1 MQIFLMNSPH
11 RLISL
16 NLRMAV
22 AIFSFICGSGLA
34 QTTNT
39 NTVNNGGTINVT
51 VTEVITNPVTSITA
65 AITNNGSLQ
74 FWQSTALTDSGIISG
89 IGTVTKATGS
99 GNLTLSGANTFS
111 GKVTISSG
119 TLTASGVSDTVG
131 SGLGLG
137 TQVELGGSG
146 ANLQVT
152 VGAGATNT
160 TSRQLILNNSATL
173 GNGGNGSLVWNGNT
187 VFNTNT
193 TAALLFNS
201 GGTGTNVFGGI
212 IGNTT
217 NNSAVRLDFQATQ
230 IWSLTGSN
238 TFSGGITIGG
248 GKVIADKLAN
258 SGTASSIGTAGNIR
272 FGYFN
277 NAPSTFE
284 YVGSGSTNNL
294 QVRLGASAGTINNT
308 ASFLQNGS
316 GALVLTNA
324 AFTLTGDG
332 GSPVANR
339 VLVLGGTNAADN
351 TITGIIANSGA
362 NTTLSIVKADAGKW
376 ILSGANTYTGGTTIS
391 NGILQIGA
399 GGTTGSVQGAIAN
412 NGSLIFNRSDATTVA
427 NVISGSGSVTKNAAN
442 TLTLSGAN
450 TFSGNVTIGGGTL
463 AVTSVA
469 DSGASSLGTGTQLT
483 LGGSAT
489 VSFTA
494 NSSNNTT
501 RSLVLGGTGGNALK
515 NWGSGALVWSGNV
528 INNTTANGADFTLGG
543 SGTGGNEFSGLL
555 TNNGANAMRLIKN
568 ETGTW
573 KLSGANTFS
582 GLMDL
587 FNGTLVVTTMAN
599 SGTAS
604 SVGAGTTIR
613 FGGFAGETGV
623 LEYVGS
629 GSTNNR
635 QFKLG
640 GGGTANTGGTILNNG
655 TGALVFNNATFNAT
669 GDGAFSGTT
678 RALTLGGSN
687 AADNAIS
694 GVIGNNNAGAST
706 NNTVSVVKDGTGKW
720 ILSGANTYTG
730 ETTISNGTLQIGT
743 GGTLASSGIRVSGG
757 TFETTAANTV
767 ADTSTVNMSSGTYS
781 LGGNDTVASLTV
793 SGGLLSSANS
803 STLTAA
809 TYALNGGTVSA
820 NLGAGTVNA
829 SSGTTLLSGTSAAGT
844 VNVSGGLLSLVSAN
858 RLADTAAVAV
868 SSGELA
874 VGGND
879 TVASLTVSGGLLSS
893 ANSST
898 LTATTYALNGGTVS
912 ANLGAG
918 TVNSS
923 SGTTLLSGT
932 SAAANVNVSGG
943 TLNTSGANKL
953 ADGAAVAVSSGT
965 LGVGG
970 SDTVGSL
977 AASGTGVVTVA
988 SGTTLTANG
997 NSSITGSARTT
1008 GGTVAIANNSNLTL
1022 ANSSTTTTS
1031 DLSIGSGS
1039 TLAGTGGTS
1048 GQIKG
1053 SGLLSPGNSP
1063 GILTSGSVD
1072 LTGGI
1077 DFAFEFTAAGAPTYS
1092 LAGNSKN
1099 DLLHLTSGSTPFSG
1113 SFSADNTVSFYFN
1126 DSGLSASLASV
1137 TPTTY
1142 MGGFFVDT
1150 QNFNIA
1156 GLLSSAT
1163 LQYFIA
1169 AANGTTSF
1177 NGVNYD
1183 LMSNEVASRMILSNV
1198 NQSAADFTTGTVSGT
1213 VLGVMAVPEPS
1224 SGSLLLAGIAS
1235 LLVLRR
1241 FRKKA

>member
-1 MQIFLMNSPH
+1 MTVSVGTAAADRVNMSGNIINTGG
-11 RLISL
+11 LIKT
-16 NLRMAV
+16 
-22 AIFSFICGSGLA
+22 GSGTLVLSGA
-34 QTTNT
+34 NT
-39 NTVNNGGTINVT
+39 YSGGTTISAGT
-51 VTEVITNPVTSITA
+51 LQIGAGSTSGSLSG
-65 AITNNGSLQ
+65 AITNNA
-74 FWQSTALTDSGIISG
+74 ALVINRSDAITFANVISG
-89 IGTVTKATGS
+89 TGTVTKATGS

-217 NNSAVRLDFQATQ
+217 NNSAVNLNFQNTQ

-258 SGTASSIGTAGNIR
+258 IGTASSIGTAGNIR

-277 NAPSTFE
+277 NAPTTFE
-284 YVGSGSTNNL
+284 YVGSGSTNNI
-294 QVRLGASAGTINNT
+294 QVKLGAFAGTGNN
-308 ASFLQNGS
+308 AGSFLHNGT
-316 GALVLTNA
+316 GALVLNNA
-324 AFTLTGDG
+324 AFTLASD
-332 GSPVANR
+332 VQAANMSR

-351 TITGIIANSGA
+351 TIAGVIANADGA
-362 NTTLSIVKADAGKW
+362 SANSTVSIVKDGVGKW

-391 NGILQIGA
+391 NGIFQIGA

-412 NGSLIFNRSDATTVA
+412 NGSLIFNRSDATTVTNA
-427 NVISGSGSVTKNAAN
+427 ISGSGSVTKNAAN

-469 DSGASSLGTGTQLT
+469 DSGSSSLGTGTQLT

-515 NWGSGALVWSGNV
+515 NSGSGALVWSGNV

-555 TNNGANAMRLIKN
+555 TNNGANAMRLIKA

-573 KLSGANTFS
+573 KVSGANTFTS
-582 GLMDL
+582 LLDV

-687 AADNAIS
+687 TADNAIS

-767 ADTSTVNMSSGTYS
+767 ADTSTVNISSGTY
-781 LGGNDTVASLTV
+781 
-793 SGGLLSSANS
+793 
-803 STLTAA
+803 
-809 TYALNGGTVSA
+809 AL
-820 NLGAGTVNA
+820 
-829 SSGTTLLSGTSAAGT
+829 
-844 VNVSGGLLSLVSAN
+844 
-858 RLADTAAVAV
+858 
-868 SSGELA
+868 
-874 VGGND
+874 GGND

-918 TVNSS
+918 TVNAS

-932 SAAANVNVSGG
+932 SGAGAVNVAGG
-943 TLNTSGANKL
+943 ALNTSGADKL
-953 ADGAAVAVSSGT
+953 DNGAAVAVSSGT

-997 NSSITGSARTT
+997 NSSITGSARAT

-1039 TLAGTGGTS
+1039 TLAGSGGTS

-1092 LAGNSKN
+1092 MATNSKN

-1126 DSGLSASLASV
+1126 DAGLSASLASV

-1183 LMSNEVASRMILSNV
+1183 LMSNEVADRIILSNV
-1198 NQSAADFTTGTVSGT
+1198 NQSGADFTTGTVNGT